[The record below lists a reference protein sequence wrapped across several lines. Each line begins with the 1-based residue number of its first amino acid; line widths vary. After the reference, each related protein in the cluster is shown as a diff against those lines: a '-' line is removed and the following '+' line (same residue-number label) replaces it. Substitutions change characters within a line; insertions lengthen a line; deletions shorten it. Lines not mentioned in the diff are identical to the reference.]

1 MLNWIDTHAHIYAKE
16 FDDDRSAAIDR
27 AMEIGVEK
35 IIMPNVDDES
45 IDRMLETEMKYPA
58 CIPAIGLHPCYVKKN
73 FEKNLY
79 QIEDWLNQRNFC
91 AIGEIGTDL
100 YWDKTFWPEQQ
111 EAFRIQTELAIRFKL
126 PIIIHSRN
134 SIDETIDLLAPYANK
149 ELTGVFHCFSGNSEQ
164 LKKIMELGFNVGIGG
179 VATFKNGGLENVLK
193 DVRSDRLLLETDS
206 PYLAPVPHRGKRN
219 EPAFLNLVASR
230 VASILEWSPEKLSEI
245 TVSNSNRLFKAE
257 K

>member
-16 FDDDRSAAIDR
+16 FDADRSAAIDR

-111 EAFRIQTELAIRFKL
+111 EAFRIQTEFAIRFKL
-126 PIIIHSRN
+126 PLIIHSRN
-134 SIDETIDLLAPYANK
+134 SIDETIDLLAPYAHN
-149 ELTGVFHCFSGNSEQ
+149 ELTGVFHCFSGNSY
-164 LKKIMELGFNVGIGG
+164 G
-179 VATFKNGGLENVLK
+179 A
-193 DVRSDRLLLETDS
+193 
-206 PYLAPVPHRGKRN
+206 
-219 EPAFLNLVASR
+219 
-230 VASILEWSPEKLSEI
+230 
-245 TVSNSNRLFKAE
+245 
-257 K
+257 